1 MLISDYFLSNC
12 VINMWEHMPEYVANA
27 PTINSQYRLDSFI
40 ASYMLDME
48 FNGLLYLLA

>member
-1 MLISDYFLSNC
+1 
-12 VINMWEHMPEYVANA
+12 MPEYVATA

-48 FNGLLYLLA
+48 FNGLLYL